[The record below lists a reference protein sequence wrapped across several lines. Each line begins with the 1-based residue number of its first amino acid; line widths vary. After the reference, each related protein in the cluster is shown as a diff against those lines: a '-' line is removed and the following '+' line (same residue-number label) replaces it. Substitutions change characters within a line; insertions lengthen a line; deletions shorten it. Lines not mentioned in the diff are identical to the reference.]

1 MTIADGKRSEFSE
14 YVRFVDSVAG
24 TDVLDLRDDIFG
36 QVLVVVREV
45 ERVFDRKAASDVEA
59 VQIGANGLQFA
70 VDVHALRQL
79 VPVVGRVLDTGIDE
93 EVQHFELE
101 LLVFL
106 DLGFV
111 EVDDVVVADPQARG
125 VELEFGLL
133 LAGDPDTD
141 FAFFGN
147 GIVVEVDLLLVVDHG
162 DRVFES
168 VVDQLGDVF
177 YVLRAF
183 EAVADDVAVFVDHAA
198 VVQGVDDVNVVSG

>member
-1 MTIADGKRSEFSE
+1 MGSEMCI
-14 YVRFVDSVAG
+14 
-24 TDVLDLRDDIFG
+24 RD
-36 QVLVVVREV
+36 R
-45 ERVFDRKAASDVEA
+45 
-59 VQIGANGLQFA
+59 
-70 VDVHALRQL
+70 
-79 VPVVGRVLDTGIDE
+79 VGRVLDTGIDE

>member
-1 MTIADGKRSEFSE
+1 M
-14 YVRFVDSVAG
+14 RFVDSVAG
-24 TDVLDLRDDIFG
+24 TDVLDLRDDLFG
-36 QVLVVVREV
+36 QVLVIVREV

-70 VDVHALRQL
+70 VDVQALRQF

-177 YVLRAF
+177 DVLRAF